1 MKIWLTENDIPAL
14 TSFAGNID
22 TDALKPFIVIA
33 QTNDILPILGVD
45 LYLYNKINIDIEN
58 DTLSGVY
65 LEFYDKFI
73 IFMLAY
79 FSCSHYIAINTSQI
93 SQNGIIKPEQ
103 RTDLKEIDRLS
114 ALYNQLGN
122 NVFLQFKEFVKL
134 NPVPEYKIEQI
145 ARKSNI
151 IQWY

>member
-45 LYLYNKINIDIEN
+45 LYNRINTDIEN
-58 DTLSGVY
+58 DDLSGVY
-65 LEFYDKFI
+65 LEFYDKYI

-93 SQNGIIKPEQ
+93 SQNGIIKPDQ
-103 RTDLKEIDRLS
+103 RTDLSEINRLS

-122 NVFLQFKEFVKL
+122 NVFMQFKDFLLL
-134 NPVPEYKIEQI
+134 NPVPEYKIEQVT
-145 ARKSNI
+145 RETNI
-151 IQWY
+151 IQFY

>member
-45 LYLYNKINIDIEN
+45 LYNKINIDIEN
-58 DTLSGVY
+58 NTLSGIY
-65 LEFYDKFI
+65 LQFYDKYI

-103 RTDLKEIDRLS
+103 RTDLSEINRLS

-122 NVFLQFKEFVKL
+122 NVFLQLKEFIRL
-134 NPVPEYKIEQI
+134 NPVPEYKVEQVT
-145 ARKSNI
+145 RETNV
-151 IQWY
+151 IQFY

>member
-14 TSFAGNID
+14 TSFAGNIN

-45 LYLYNKINIDIEN
+45 LYNKINTDIEN
-58 DTLSGVY
+58 DTLSGLY
-65 LEFYDKFI
+65 LQFYDKFI

-79 FSCSHYIAINTSQI
+79 FSCSHYISINSSQI

-103 RTDLKEIDRLS
+103 RTDLSEINRLS

-122 NVFLQFKEFVKL
+122 NVFIQFKDFLQL
-134 NPVPEYKIEQI
+134 NPVPEYKIEEVK
-145 ARKSNI
+145 RETNV

>member
-45 LYLYNKINIDIEN
+45 LYNKINTDIEN
-58 DTLSGVY
+58 DNLSGVY
-65 LEFYDKFI
+65 LEFYDKYI

-103 RTDLKEIDRLS
+103 RTDLNEINRLS

-122 NVFLQFKEFVKL
+122 NVFMQFKDFLLL
-134 NPVPEYKIEQI
+134 NPVPEYKIEQVT
-145 ARKSNI
+145 RETNV
-151 IQWY
+151 IQFY

>member
-45 LYLYNKINIDIEN
+45 LYNKINIDIEN
-58 DTLSGVY
+58 NTLSGVY
-65 LEFYDKFI
+65 LEFYDKYI

-93 SQNGIIKPEQ
+93 SQNGILKPDQ

-145 ARKSNI
+145 KRETNV
-151 IQWY
+151 IQFY

>member
-45 LYLYNKINIDIEN
+45 LYNRINTDIEN

-65 LEFYDKFI
+65 LEFYDKYI

-103 RTDLKEIDRLS
+103 RTDLNEINRLS

-122 NVFLQFKEFVKL
+122 NVFMQFKDFLLL
-134 NPVPEYKIEQI
+134 NPVPEYKIEQVT
-145 ARKSNI
+145 RETNI
-151 IQWY
+151 IQFY

>member
-33 QTNDILPILGVD
+33 QTNDILPILGVN
-45 LYLYNKINIDIEN
+45 LYNKINTDIEN
-58 DTLSGVY
+58 NTLSGVY
-65 LEFYDKFI
+65 LEFYDKYI

-93 SQNGIIKPEQ
+93 SQNGIIKPDQ
-103 RTDLKEIDRLS
+103 RTDLSEINRLS

-122 NVFLQFKEFVKL
+122 NVFIQFKEFIKL
-134 NPVPEYKIEQI
+134 NPVLEYKIEQVT
-145 ARKSNI
+145 RETNI
-151 IQWY
+151 IQFY

>member
-1 MKIWLTENDIPAL
+1 MKIWLTENDIPAI

-45 LYLYNKINIDIEN
+45 LYNKINLDIEN
-58 DTLSGVY
+58 DNLSGVY
-65 LEFYDKFI
+65 LEFYDKYI

-93 SQNGIIKPEQ
+93 SQNGIIKPDQ
-103 RTDLKEIDRLS
+103 RTDLNEITRLS

-122 NVFLQFKEFVKL
+122 NVFLQFKDFIRL
-134 NPVPEYKIEQI
+134 NPVTEYKVEQVT
-145 ARKSNI
+145 RETNI
-151 IQWY
+151 IQFY

>member
-1 MKIWLTENDIPAL
+1 MKLWLTENDIPAL

-45 LYLYNKINIDIEN
+45 LYSKINTDIEN
-58 DTLSGVY
+58 DNLLGVY
-65 LEFYDKFI
+65 LEFYDKYI

-103 RTDLKEIDRLS
+103 RTDLNEITRLS

-122 NVFLQFKEFVKL
+122 NVFLQFKEFIKL
-134 NPVPEYKIEQI
+134 NPVAEYKIEQVT
-145 ARKSNI
+145 RETNI
-151 IQWY
+151 IQFY

>member
-33 QTNDILPILGVD
+33 QTNDILPILGVN
-45 LYLYNKINIDIEN
+45 LYNKINTDIEN
-58 DTLSGVY
+58 NTLSGVY
-65 LEFYDKFI
+65 LEFYDKYI

-103 RTDLKEIDRLS
+103 RTDLSEINRLS

-122 NVFLQFKEFVKL
+122 NVFLQFKEFIKL
-134 NPVPEYKIEQI
+134 NPVVEYKIEQVT
-145 ARKSNI
+145 RETNV
-151 IQWY
+151 IQFY

>member
-45 LYLYNKINIDIEN
+45 LYNKINTDIEN
-58 DTLSGVY
+58 DNLSGVY
-65 LEFYDKFI
+65 LEFYDKYI

-93 SQNGIIKPEQ
+93 SQNGIIKPDQ
-103 RTDLKEIDRLS
+103 RTDLNEITRLS

-122 NVFLQFKEFVKL
+122 NVFVQFKEFIKL
-134 NPVPEYKIEQI
+134 NPVPEYKIEKVT
-145 ARKSNI
+145 RETNV
-151 IQWY
+151 IQFY

>member
-45 LYLYNKINIDIEN
+45 LYNRINTDIEN

-65 LEFYDKFI
+65 LEFYDKYI

-103 RTDLKEIDRLS
+103 RTDLSEITRLS

-122 NVFLQFKEFVKL
+122 NVFVQFKEFIRL
-134 NPVPEYKIEQI
+134 NPVTEYKVEQVT
-145 ARKSNI
+145 RETNV
-151 IQWY
+151 IQFY

>member
-45 LYLYNKINIDIEN
+45 LYNKINTDIEN
-58 DTLSGVY
+58 ETLTGIY
-65 LEFYDKFI
+65 LDFYDKYI

-93 SQNGIIKPEQ
+93 SQNGILKAEQ
-103 RTDLKEIDRLS
+103 RIDLKEIDRLS
-114 ALYNQLGN
+114 SLYNQLGN

-134 NPVPEYKIEQI
+134 NPVPEYKLEQI
-145 ARKSNI
+145 TRKSNV

>member
-45 LYLYNKINIDIEN
+45 LYNRINTDIEN

-65 LEFYDKFI
+65 LEFYDKYI

-103 RTDLKEIDRLS
+103 RTDLNEINRLS

-122 NVFLQFKEFVKL
+122 NVFMQFKDFLLL
-134 NPVPEYKIEQI
+134 NPVPEYKIEQVT
-145 ARKSNI
+145 RETNV
-151 IQWY
+151 IQFY

>member
-45 LYLYNKINIDIEN
+45 LYNKINTDIEN
-58 DTLSGVY
+58 ETLSGIY
-65 LEFYDKFI
+65 LEFYDKYI

-103 RTDLKEIDRLS
+103 RTDLNEITRLS

-145 ARKSNI
+145 KRETNV
-151 IQWY
+151 IQFY

>member
-45 LYLYNKINIDIEN
+45 LYNKINIDIEN
-58 DTLSGVY
+58 NTLSGVY
-65 LEFYDKFI
+65 LEFYDKYI

-103 RTDLKEIDRLS
+103 RTDLSEINRLS

-134 NPVPEYKIEQI
+134 NPVPEYKVEQI
-145 ARKSNI
+145 KRETNV
-151 IQWY
+151 IQFY

>member
-45 LYLYNKINIDIEN
+45 LYSKINLDIEN

-65 LEFYDKFI
+65 LEFYDKYI

-103 RTDLKEIDRLS
+103 RTDLNEITRLS

-122 NVFLQFKEFVKL
+122 NVFVQFKEFIKL
-134 NPVPEYKIEQI
+134 NPVAEYKIEQVT
-145 ARKSNI
+145 RETNV
-151 IQWY
+151 IQFY

>member
-45 LYLYNKINIDIEN
+45 LYNKINTDIEN

-65 LEFYDKFI
+65 LEFYDKYI

-93 SQNGIIKPEQ
+93 SQSGIIKPDQ
-103 RTDLKEIDRLS
+103 RTDLNEITRLS

-122 NVFLQFKEFVKL
+122 NVFLQFKEFIRL
-134 NPVPEYKIEQI
+134 NPVQEYKIEQVT
-145 ARKSNI
+145 RETNV
-151 IQWY
+151 IQFY

>member
-45 LYLYNKINIDIEN
+45 LYKKINLDIEN
-58 DTLSGVY
+58 ETLSGIY
-65 LEFYDKFI
+65 LEFYDKYI

-93 SQNGIIKPEQ
+93 SQNGIIKPDQ
-103 RTDLKEIDRLS
+103 RTDLNEINRLS

-122 NVFLQFKEFVKL
+122 NVFLQFKDFIRL
-134 NPVPEYKIEQI
+134 NPVPEYKVEQVT
-145 ARKSNI
+145 RETNI
-151 IQWY
+151 IQFY

>member
-45 LYLYNKINIDIEN
+45 LYNKINTDIEN

-65 LEFYDKFI
+65 LEFYDKYI

-103 RTDLKEIDRLS
+103 RTDLSEINRLS

-122 NVFLQFKEFVKL
+122 NVFLQLKEFIRL
-134 NPVPEYKIEQI
+134 NPVPEYKIEQVT
-145 ARKSNI
+145 RETNI
-151 IQWY
+151 IQFY

>member
-45 LYLYNKINIDIEN
+45 LYNKINTDIEN

-65 LEFYDKFI
+65 LEFYDKYI

-103 RTDLKEIDRLS
+103 RTDLSEINRLS

-122 NVFLQFKEFVKL
+122 NVFMQFKDFLLL
-134 NPVPEYKIEQI
+134 NPVPEYKIEQVT
-145 ARKSNI
+145 RETNI
-151 IQWY
+151 IQFY

>member
-45 LYLYNKINIDIEN
+45 LYNKINTDIEN
-58 DTLSGVY
+58 NTLSGIY
-65 LEFYDKFI
+65 LEFYDKYI

-103 RTDLKEIDRLS
+103 RTDLNEINRLS

-122 NVFLQFKEFVKL
+122 NVFVQFKEFIRL
-134 NPVPEYKIEQI
+134 NPILEYKIEQVT
-145 ARKSNI
+145 RETNV
-151 IQWY
+151 IQFY

>member
-45 LYLYNKINIDIEN
+45 LYSKINLDIEN

-65 LEFYDKFI
+65 LEFYDKYI

-103 RTDLKEIDRLS
+103 RTELNEITRLS

-122 NVFLQFKEFVKL
+122 NVFVQFKEFIKL
-134 NPVPEYKIEQI
+134 NPVAEYKIEQVT
-145 ARKSNI
+145 RETNV
-151 IQWY
+151 IQFY

>member
-45 LYLYNKINIDIEN
+45 LYNKINTDIEN
-58 DTLSGVY
+58 DTLSGLY
-65 LEFYDKFI
+65 LQFYDKYI

-79 FSCSHYIAINTSQI
+79 FSCSHYIAINSSQI

-103 RTDLKEIDRLS
+103 RTDLSEINRLS

-122 NVFLQFKEFVKL
+122 NVFIQFKDFLQL
-134 NPVPEYKIEQI
+134 NPVPEYKIEEVK
-145 ARKSNI
+145 RETNI

>member
-45 LYLYNKINIDIEN
+45 LYNRINTDIEN

-65 LEFYDKFI
+65 LEFYDKYI

-103 RTDLKEIDRLS
+103 RTDLNEITRLS

-122 NVFLQFKEFVKL
+122 NVFLQFKNFLLL
-134 NPVPEYKIEQI
+134 NPVPEYKIEQVK
-145 ARKSNI
+145 RETNV
-151 IQWY
+151 IQFY